1 MKHFLAVVL
10 LAAGLLL
17 PGAGGGRL
25 LFAHPVTPSHPAA
38 DASVAA
44 DRALLDKLQRDAFSY
59 MWDHAYPSGL
69 AFENNRYAD
78 GPATTGGTGFGV
90 AAIVVA
96 AERGWI
102 GREAAVDRLLTLTA
116 FLRDKTDRVRLHGAF
131 PHWLNGVSGA
141 TMPFGPQDVGADIV
155 ETAFLMQGL
164 LIARNYFDGEGA
176 EAKLREI
183 ITALWED
190 VDWAWFTRGPT
201 GSENNGL
208 YWHWSPEHGFA
219 MNMKVTGFNEGMAA
233 YVLALA
239 SPTRPI
245 TPTAYAAWSSTDEYR
260 PTSGNGYTLEAGI
273 PYGGPLFIT
282 HYSYIGLDPRQLADD
297 KVRKGY
303 WVRNVTQTLMN
314 RAYCL
319 ETAPKENRYAADYW
333 GLTSCDA
340 KDCYRY
346 SAPGNDP
353 GTVAPTA
360 ALSAMPYTPHYSMQV
375 LEALNGRFREAMWG
389 PCGPYDAF
397 SLRDEW
403 HARTYQAI
411 DQLPIVCMVEN
422 YRSGLLWKLFMND
435 PDVKRGLDR
444 AGLRPPRLDDG
455 FPDMVITLKPD
466 GRGGYVPDAC
476 DLRRHPDTG
485 LYAVSYYAGAGGP
498 VTLTLSAST
507 GAAVEDFRVLAQPGR
522 NELTFSLPAAS
533 PETVYILT
541 LVANGKRHSLPL
553 RLHESG

>member
-1 MKHFLAVVL
+1 MKHFLVVLL
-10 LAAGLLL
+10 LAAGMLL
-17 PGAGGGRL
+17 PGAGGSRP
-25 LFAHPVTPSHPAA
+25 LFAQPAAPSQPAA
-38 DASVAA
+38 DAPVAA

-59 MWDHAYPSGL
+59 MWDHAHPSGL
-69 AFENNRYAD
+69 AFENNRYPD

-96 AERGWI
+96 VDRGWI
-102 GREAAVDRLLTLTA
+102 GRGAAVDRLLSIST
-116 FLRDKTDRVRLHGAF
+116 FLRDKTDRDRLHGAF
-131 PHWLNGVSGA
+131 PHWLNGVSGE
-141 TMPFGPQDVGADIV
+141 TMPFGPKDVGADIV

-164 LIARNYFDGEGA
+164 LIARNYFDGDGQ
-176 EAKLREI
+176 EARLREI
-183 ITALWED
+183 MTDLWHG
-190 VDWAWFTRGPT
+190 VDWSWFTRGPT
-201 GSENNGL
+201 GTENDGL

-219 MNMKVTGFNEGMAA
+219 MNMKVRGFNEGMAA

-239 SPTRPI
+239 SPTHPI
-245 TPTAYAAWSSTDEYR
+245 TAGAWAAWSSTDEYQ

-282 HYSYIGLDPRQLADD
+282 HYSYIGLDPRQLADA
-297 KVRKGY
+297 KVPHGY
-303 WVRNVTQTLMN
+303 WVRHVTQTLMN

-319 ETAPKENRYAADYW
+319 ETAPTENRYAGDYW
-333 GLTSCDA
+333 GLTSCDT

-360 ALSAMPYTPHYSMQV
+360 ALSAMPYTPHYSMQA
-375 LEALNGRFREAMWG
+375 LEALNGRFRAAMWG

-422 YRSGLLWKLFMND
+422 YRSGLLWRLFMND
-435 PDVKRGLDR
+435 PDVRRGLER
-444 AGLRPPRLDDG
+444 AGLRPPRFEDG
-455 FPDMVITLKPD
+455 FPEMVVTLKPD
-466 GRGGYVPDAC
+466 GRGGHIPDAC

-485 LYAVSYYAGAGGP
+485 LYAVSYHVGKGGP
-498 VTLTLSAST
+498 VTLLLADAT
-507 GAAVEDFRVLAQPGR
+507 GATRETFRVRAVPGR
-522 NELTFSLPAAS
+522 NEVAFSFPAATPESVYTLTFVTDG
-533 PETVYILT
+533 E
-541 LVANGKRHSLPL
+541 RHSLPL
-553 RLHESG
+553 RLR